1 MQLVWGL
8 CKSRDASQPV
18 NLWIVYL
25 RNLGHGQ
32 NGLLRPKMDGKYLES
47 GNATD
52 MFLTRFN
59 FLRASI
65 ITMSLIPSI
74 RAQEL
79 GLPKIGQNRNQ
90 VVFGKS
96 DLTG

>member
-1 MQLVWGL
+1 
-8 CKSRDASQPV
+8 
-18 NLWIVYL
+18 
-25 RNLGHGQ
+25 
-32 NGLLRPKMDGKYLES
+32 MDGKYLES